1 MRRREFIAGR
11 RLGHVCYTG
20 PHVPSNLVGIVAPF
34 ALLEVELNI
43 GANPILRWNM
53 LDADS
58 QVPRRRAEDVSASR
72 VRYETIDKG
81 STDALVVLVQ
91 VQGNLLEDIE
101 RSRIPRGYV
110 RLALPARPA

>member
-20 PHVPSNLVGIVAPF
+20 PHVRLQTWLGYVAPF

-53 LDADS
+53 LDAGFS
-58 QVPRRRAEDVSASR
+58 GS
-72 VRYETIDKG
+72 ET
-81 STDALVVLVQ
+81 TALKM
-91 VQGNLLEDIE
+91 
-101 RSRIPRGYV
+101 
-110 RLALPARPA
+110 